1 MNSGLPHAAHTAQNS
16 APNGKLLNSRMELLL
31 NLIWVALAIG
41 SFVVFMRRQGPVS
54 GDSRVYWR
62 SLLALGGMLLLLFP
76 IISASDDLHPT
87 QALMEEATKR
97 VQHLASPL
105 HSATANSAPHV
116 LPMLLLFGLLLALV
130 KLQPLLTVLE
140 SVPCRLDGHGTSSD
154 GRGPPARCN

>member
-1 MNSGLPHAAHTAQNS
+1 
-16 APNGKLLNSRMELLL
+16 MELLL

-41 SFVVFMRRQGPVS
+41 SFAIFMRRQHRLTRNGS
-54 GDSRVYWR
+54 LYWR
-62 SLLALGGMLLLLFP
+62 SLLALGCMLLLLFP

-130 KLQPLLTVLE
+130 KLQPLTVLE